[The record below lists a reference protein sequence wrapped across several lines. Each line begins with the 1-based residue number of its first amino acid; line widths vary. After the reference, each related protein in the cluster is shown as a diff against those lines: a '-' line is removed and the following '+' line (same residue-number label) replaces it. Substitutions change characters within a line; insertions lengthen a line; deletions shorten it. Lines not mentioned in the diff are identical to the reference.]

1 MEDSPQPLDGNLGA
15 HVLHVEQEGV
25 EGRPQ
30 VPAVPHSEGRTS
42 CSSSPQLGPVCDQR
56 VDTEHGAVDVVRE
69 GLPSHGLADPL
80 ELQLRLKSG
89 Y

>member
-30 VPAVPHSEGRTS
+30 VPAVPHSEGAPAAAAHL
-42 CSSSPQLGPVCDQR
+42 SSALSV
-56 VDTEHGAVDVVRE
+56 ARE
-69 GLPSHGLADPL
+69 LTQNM
-80 ELQLRLKSG
+80 ELWML
-89 Y
+89 

>member
-30 VPAVPHSEGRTS
+30 VPAVPHSEGRHQLQQLTS
-42 CSSSPQLGPVCDQR
+42 ARPCPWPES
-56 VDTEHGAVDVVRE
+56 
-69 GLPSHGLADPL
+69 
-80 ELQLRLKSG
+80 
-89 Y
+89 